1 MSRYHSNERN
11 LSLSSFS
18 SSFVRLLTER
28 AGNERKIKIKRKEK
42 DQDGGLLA

>member
-1 MSRYHSNERN
+1 MNPFHSKEKN

-18 SSFVRLLTER
+18 SSFVRLQTGLV
-28 AGNERKIKIKRKEK
+28 GYERKIKIKRKDK